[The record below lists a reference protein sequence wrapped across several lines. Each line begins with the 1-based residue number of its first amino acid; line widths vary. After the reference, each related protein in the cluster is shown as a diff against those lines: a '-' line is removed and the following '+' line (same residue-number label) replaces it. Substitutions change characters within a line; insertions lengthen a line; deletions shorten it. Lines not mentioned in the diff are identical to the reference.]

1 MRKQFSTMYCMKIQ
15 FLFFDFDL
23 GGNLESFSKLEV
35 TVHRH
40 VANLWQMQL
49 KAFVRSV
56 RIVPKTLLLSTF
68 FYLTICLSSKKG
80 ILCTNC
86 FPKPSWNLENILSK
100 WFGSCFHI
108 SFSKSL
114 ETTGKVLMG
123 LYLSLWFLEASLKQ
137 VLHLHM

>member
-23 GGNLESFSKLEV
+23 GGNLESFSRLEV

-56 RIVPKTLLLSTF
+56 RIAPKTLLLSTF
-68 FYLTICLSSKKG
+68 FLF
-80 ILCTNC
+80 N
-86 FPKPSWNLENILSK
+86 
-100 WFGSCFHI
+100 
-108 SFSKSL
+108 
-114 ETTGKVLMG
+114 
-123 LYLSLWFLEASLKQ
+123 YLSIIKRREYCAPIVFRNHLEILKIYYQNDLAVAFTLAFQNLWRQQ
-137 VLHLHM
+137 VKYLWVYIYPYDF

>member
-56 RIVPKTLLLSTF
+56 RIAPKTLLLSTF
-68 FYLTICLSSKKG
+68 FLFNYLSIIKRREYCAPIVLY
-80 ILCTNC
+80 
-86 FPKPSWNLENILSK
+86 ILSK

-114 ETTGKVLMG
+114 ETTGKVLKG
-123 LYLSLWFLEASLKQ
+123 LYLSSWFLEASLKQ
-137 VLHLHM
+137 VLHLHI